1 MPNYFYRKRSGNMLD
16 IRSKQGDIRFST
28 PINEGSKRK
37 FMLQQE
43 DYILLKFSVAKPIPF
58 KLGDWV
64 KIDGDPT
71 SVFELSKIIRPK
83 QNNNTGGY
91 DYELRLDAYYYKWA
105 NKIVKYM
112 PEHGANE
119 ATFDL
124 TTDLATHLSV
134 VIRNLKALGYKF
146 DEKDFTFSIDATVKH
161 EHKHIRYEKTNIIDL
176 LNRLADTW
184 SCEWWIVGNV
194 IHFGKCQFGD
204 PIPFEV
210 GKNVETMGSSN
221 DNKRVA
227 TRIYAFGSSRNITK
241 DYRHTSEQAVVNGI
255 VQKRLMLPADTPYI
269 DAYSGM
275 SQEEAIEDVVFFEDI
290 YPRRIGSISSVSTKE
305 YTDTVKEDGKPDKTV
320 NWNAYRFT
328 DTGINFSE
336 KYVLP
341 SGDGLKIVFQSG
353 SLNGMEFEV
362 WFNPDKKPEKNDE
375 VWNPEAQVYEI
386 KRNEDYGRPLP
397 DEKLFPKVG
406 DKYILS
412 GFDTSLVSD
421 VYVPQAEQELKAEAE
436 KYVQKSI
443 IDPSTYENRM
453 MSDAMFDE
461 EGNVSLHEFGQRVK
475 LINPAYFEN
484 GRLSRIIG
492 YEYDLA
498 VPYDSP
504 TYTVGEVAPKGR
516 IGEIES
522 KVDNLTYKGQTYFGA
537 GGGVYLI
544 TSRDSTMP
552 SDHSAFSSRRSVMEF
567 LSRRNRD
574 TAHAHLTFRE
584 GLTSEEV
591 VNALKGMKFGE
602 YASGLTGFGG
612 HIDDKGRAELESLF
626 LRSFLEVPELRY
638 NRVRVITGE
647 EWNSKGGGIIESID
661 EENKSFQLKL
671 EAGEHPS
678 VSEGDICKL
687 VYNTGAGFGTCYF
700 RVLSVTPEGVVR
712 YALREGYD
720 MHPKA
725 MSHFVAYGNFFDETR
740 QASAYSTTSY
750 TRYLKGVNDWEI
762 RKENIAMQFGDL
774 SNLRVHGM
782 QLEGYS
788 AYLNNV
794 YFTGT
799 ILQLSPEQI
808 KEIADKVD
816 SPYSVTLSSYE
827 RVIKESGEG
836 LRQELKVVTG
846 DKQVMTQG
854 KEVVTSQYSLS
865 THITV
870 LRGSKEL
877 LYSATVEEG
886 TYTATLRA
894 HGLSA
899 SINAGNIVVTSVGDK
914 GGHVDIEVNCEG
926 KAIITKRFSVVVVK
940 DGVGRYTESRYMH
953 SDTMP
958 ETPTGRHPK
967 GWSKSSRSPRETIS
981 ITEVRSFEKQGES
994 YVLDLINTDQGSIV
1008 HQATEG
1014 EQYVTYHVKGQDHSG
1029 EGVYIR
1035 LFDFAT
1041 AKTLYERTLYGS
1053 FDETLRIHIPQG
1065 VRAVLSARGRR
1076 KASHEQ
1082 TYTTVRLTR
1091 ADSSVCWETRAE
1103 ITPSLHDIEGAT
1115 VVPTWSTPT
1124 VYKTVTKRTRLTP
1137 SHVLSKLTSVGGYS
1151 PSSYTVAHMDDENNL
1166 VRTSMVLYTSS
1177 DGLSWVRKETHKDV
1191 STMAVRVG
1199 ADATYYKVRT
1209 YEWVDGNTSYTS
1221 GYLHESNGVVVGD
1234 GRDGA
1239 NGKDGKAPRISADG
1253 YWEYWDGSKWVKTDV
1268 KAQGTDGRV
1277 GAMPVPTGVY
1287 KQGREY
1293 YYNDHVRH
1301 VVLYRA
1307 PGDSRMYPYLVRNY
1321 SQQPVTVPPTGH
1333 TDDPNWVR
1341 SNYMEF
1347 VATEVI
1353 MAEGGYLAG
1362 FIFRSE
1368 KLISQRGL
1376 FEGREVD
1383 IADVPSDKVGAFV
1396 PNISLDG
1403 KRGDITIRGSVAT
1416 PFVWDYSGDAKVK
1429 ETIIISRDSYN
1440 RFNNVGLTFYA
1451 HENGKTIRIKNVHD
1465 KTVKLHLRMYL
1476 QALARDPSKG
1486 SEIVEVSIPP
1496 GAMLSGIIAPD
1507 VRTLQ
1512 EYPNGVYQEIIN
1524 GVLTN
1529 VGYIVGIHPITPMQ
1543 ETETTTSGYR
1553 KFVVGYTVTKPAK
1566 EIKVVAA
1573 GRVRG
1578 NGSHELK
1585 TGAFTGSSRDSLG
1598 AYTVYHSIGHTNY
1611 APTVTAQA
1619 QSGTLVAMI
1628 KNLTANYFEVEIST
1642 DTGNYED
1649 GAFSFSCVAEV

>member
-1 MPNYFYRKRSGNMLD
+1 MPERRYKYVVNDPSGGYNVERSIKAKVTARYDYVTDRGDYVATESYEERD
-16 IRSKQGDIRFST
+16 IVHHGGRTWVCLKPAQGIAPGTDPAVWAEVGSGR
-28 PINEGSKRK
+28 GSKLVPDRSTIV
-37 FMLQQE
+37 
-43 DYILLKFSVAKPIPF
+43 ILESKTAEMSVSAV
-58 KLGDWV
+58 DA
-64 KIDGDPT
+64 DGAPLPDIT
-71 SVFELSKIIRPK
+71 SSEL
-83 QNNNTGGY
+83 
-91 DYELRLDAYYYKWA
+91 YEWETDGATQTAQPNRISVEVVATDTLRTYTYTVRHESIA
-105 NKIVKYM
+105 
-112 PEHGANE
+112 HGAQIHVY
-119 ATFDL
+119 AV
-124 TTDLATHLSV
+124 DLATLIQRKDTAKLNELLRVIGVSDPEAYARV
-134 VIRNLKALGYKF
+134 VQALTAIKA
-146 DEKDFTFSIDATVKH
+146 
-161 EHKHIRYEKTNIIDL
+161 
-176 LNRLADTW
+176 
-184 SCEWWIVGNV
+184 
-194 IHFGKCQFGD
+194 
-204 PIPFEV
+204 
-210 GKNVETMGSSN
+210 
-221 DNKRVA
+221 
-227 TRIYAFGSSRNITK
+227 
-241 DYRHTSEQAVVNGI
+241 
-255 VQKRLMLPADTPYI
+255 PYI
-269 DAYSGM
+269 DKTTRTWWEWDAG
-275 SQEEAIEDVVFFEDI
+275 Q
-290 YPRRIGSISSVSTKE
+290 
-305 YTDTVKEDGKPDKTV
+305 GKYV
-320 NWNAYRFT
+320 
-328 DTGINFSE
+328 DTGVSAE
-336 KYVLP
+336 
-341 SGDGLKIVFQSG
+341 G
-353 SLNGMEFEV
+353 
-362 WFNPDKKPEKNDE
+362 
-375 VWNPEAQVYEI
+375 EA
-386 KRNEDYGRPLP
+386 
-397 DEKLFPKVG
+397 
-406 DKYILS
+406 
-412 GFDTSLVSD
+412 
-421 VYVPQAEQELKAEAE
+421 A
-436 KYVQKSI
+436 
-443 IDPSTYENRM
+443 
-453 MSDAMFDE
+453 
-461 EGNVSLHEFGQRVK
+461 
-475 LINPAYFEN
+475 
-484 GRLSRIIG
+484 
-492 YEYDLA
+492 
-498 VPYDSP
+498 
-504 TYTVGEVAPKGR
+504 
-516 IGEIES
+516 
-522 KVDNLTYKGQTYFGA
+522 
-537 GGGVYLI
+537 
-544 TSRDSTMP
+544 
-552 SDHSAFSSRRSVMEF
+552 
-567 LSRRNRD
+567 
-574 TAHAHLTFRE
+574 
-584 GLTSEEV
+584 
-591 VNALKGMKFGE
+591 
-602 YASGLTGFGG
+602 
-612 HIDDKGRAELESLF
+612 
-626 LRSFLEVPELRY
+626 
-638 NRVRVITGE
+638 
-647 EWNSKGGGIIESID
+647 
-661 EENKSFQLKL
+661 
-671 EAGEHPS
+671 
-678 VSEGDICKL
+678 
-687 VYNTGAGFGTCYF
+687 
-700 RVLSVTPEGVVR
+700 
-712 YALREGYD
+712 
-720 MHPKA
+720 
-725 MSHFVAYGNFFDETR
+725 
-740 QASAYSTTSY
+740 
-750 TRYLKGVNDWEI
+750 
-762 RKENIAMQFGDL
+762 
-774 SNLRVHGM
+774 
-782 QLEGYS
+782 
-788 AYLNNV
+788 
-794 YFTGT
+794 
-799 ILQLSPEQI
+799 
-808 KEIADKVD
+808 
-816 SPYSVTLSSYE
+816 YSVTLSSYE
-827 RVIKESGEG
+827 RVIKEGGEG

-877 LYSATVEEG
+877 LYSDTVEEG
-886 TYTATLRA
+886 AYTTTLRA
-894 HGLSA
+894 QGLSA
-899 SINAGNIVVTSVGDK
+899 SVNAGNIVVTSVGDK

-981 ITEVRSFEKQGES
+981 ITDVRGFERQGES

-1008 HQATEG
+1008 HQTTEG

-1029 EGVYIR
+1029 EGVYVR
-1035 LFDFAT
+1035 LFGFAT
-1041 AKTLYERTLYGS
+1041 AKTLYGRTLYGS

-1091 ADSSVCWETRAE
+1091 TDSSVCWETRAE

-1151 PSSYTVAHMDDENNL
+1151 PSSYTVAHVDDDNNL
-1166 VRTSMVLYTSS
+1166 VRTSMVLYTSV
-1177 DGLSWVRKETHKDV
+1177 DGLTWVRKEMHKDV
-1191 STMAVRVG
+1191 STMTVRVG

-1209 YEWVDGNTSYTS
+1209 YDWVDGNTSYTS

-1234 GRDGA
+1234 GRNGTNGKD
-1239 NGKDGKAPRISADG
+1239 GKDGKAPRISADG
-1253 YWEYWDGSKWVKTDV
+1253 YWEYWDGTKWVRTDI
-1268 KAQGTDGRV
+1268 KAKGADGRV

-1321 SQQPVTVPPTGH
+1321 SPHPITVPPTGH

-1353 MAEGGYLAG
+1353 MAEGGYIAE
-1362 FIFRSE
+1362 FIFRGGRMV
-1368 KLISQRGL
+1368 SQRGL

-1396 PNISLDG
+1396 PNIALDG

-1416 PFVWDYSGDAKVK
+1416 PFEWDYSGDSKVK

-1529 VGYIVGIHPITPMQ
+1529 VGYIVGIHPITPME
-1543 ETETTTSGYR
+1543 ETEETTTGYR
-1553 KFVVGYTVTKPAK
+1553 KFTVGYTVTKPAK